1 MESVRRVIYI
11 IIMCMVMTGMFSS
24 CYHKPAFRHGNAMTY
39 SEHQQ
44 DSLTFQATHH
54 YTNNFNFIVSK
65 DSLSLTRQQP
75 EEVLS
80 GLPIDTVKVF
90 RHNHLV
96 VADIRILKNDSL
108 ANADSVWVQ
117 LARDQETFGW
127 IQESRLLP
135 AVVPDDPISQF
146 INTFSNVHLLIFLVI
161 ISLISVVYM
170 TRKLM
175 RQNANIVH
183 FRDISSFYPTLLCI
197 VVAASATF
205 YASIQ
210 MFAQETWRHFYF
222 HPTLNPFSVP
232 LILGVFLISVWAI
245 LIIGIAAIDD
255 VRHELSLGEAVMY
268 LCGLAAVCA
277 VDYIVFSI
285 STLYYIGYLLLVVYV
300 FFALRQYFRNHR
312 VVYQCGNCGATLRRK
327 GCCPHCGA
335 IND

>member
-1 MESVRRVIYI
+1 MKSVRSVIY
-11 IIMCMVMTGMFSS
+11 IIMCMVMTEMFSS
-24 CYHKPAFRHGNAMTY
+24 CYHKPAFRHGNAMPY

-65 DSLSLTRQQP
+65 DSLSLMRQQP

-232 LILGVFLISVWAI
+232 LILGIFLISVWAI

-277 VDYIVFSI
+277 VDYIVFGI

-327 GCCPHCGA
+327 GRCPHCGA

>member
-1 MESVRRVIYI
+1 M
-11 IIMCMVMTGMFSS
+11 
-24 CYHKPAFRHGNAMTY
+24 
-39 SEHQQ
+39 
-44 DSLTFQATHH
+44 
-54 YTNNFNFIVSK
+54 
-65 DSLSLTRQQP
+65 RQQP

-146 INTFSNVHLLIFLVI
+146 INTFSNVHLLIFFVI

-210 MFAQETWRHFYF
+210 MFASETWRHFYF
-222 HPTLNPFSVP
+222 HPTLNPFSEP
-232 LILGVFLISVWAI
+232 LILGIFLISVWAI
-245 LIIGIAAIDD
+245 LIIGIAAVDD

-300 FFALRQYFRNHR
+300 VFALRQYFRNHR

-327 GCCPHCGA
+327 GRCLHCGA